1 MGSMDSNLVSLIMAV
16 LIHWSG
22 ARCLIQ
28 QRDLDLAL
36 LVARIALHDRARAR
50 ATRRYLVNEGPTQ
63 SANVIAAVAD
73 WSGRSSKQRC
83 FNIE

>member
-28 QRDLDLAL
+28 QGDLDLEL
-36 LVARIALHDRARAR
+36 LVASIALHDRARAR
-50 ATRRYLVNEGPTQ
+50 ATRRYLVNERPHSQ
-63 SANVIAAVAD
+63 
-73 WSGRSSKQRC
+73 QM
-83 FNIE
+83 